1 MFVRLTLADVK
12 EGEIDNALE
21 YVKNTVMP
29 SYDGIP
35 GLLGLAACA
44 TNDGRF
50 MAWSTWANEEAKAA
64 SIDQFNQALAGAA
77 DMLDGQPEVMEGP
90 MVAGQ
95 QYIAVSKDGEDGFFA
110 RFVLGGGTQEGKTY
124 DDVAEFMTNTVYP
137 AYENVEGI
145 FASAACKVG
154 EDSGFSFNF
163 WTDVSRNS
171 WLVLASFVSVEP
183 FIKDPSTAAKARFTG
198 GSKIGAAT
206 KAIRN
211 TQREKRIA
219 AEVFSARF

>member
-21 YVKNTVMP
+21 YVKNTVIP

-35 GLLGLAACA
+35 GLLGLAACE
-44 TNDGRF
+44 THDGRF
-50 MAWSTWANEEAKAA
+50 MAWSTWANEEAKTA
-64 SIDQFNQALAGAA
+64 SIDKFNQALAGAA
-77 DMLDGQPEVMEGP
+77 DMLEGQPEVMEGP

-163 WTDVSRNS
+163 WTDHDAAHAASDVIASIVSDAVAN
-171 WLVLASFVSVEP
+171 L
-183 FIKDPSTAAKARFTG
+183 IKEAPQEVTG
-198 GSKIGAAT
+198 QCDIWKNYVDFPVGKI
-206 KAIRN
+206 
-211 TQREKRIA
+211 
-219 AEVFSARF
+219 